1 MTRRLPVVAL
11 VSAAAMMILL
21 VGIAR
26 AAERPAYEAT
36 YLDGSGTFSLQ
47 DLRGDV
53 VLLNVW
59 ATWCEPCKRE
69 IPALADIASDY
80 EATDLHLIGVSI
92 DRTQSDDQ
100 IATVGRDL
108 GATYPLARDKQND
121 FASVFHTTGVPVTV
135 LIDRTGQVVRQWPGD
150 IENHLPD
157 LHAAIDT
164 ALASSGSV
172 DSSALPKLSS
182 VGLAAA
188 FGAGMLSVL
197 SPCVLPLLP
206 TYAAYITGVSVD
218 EMMAQRGD
226 EKRRRRST
234 TLRNGLL
241 FVLGFSLV
249 FIALGASA
257 SAFGSWLIDW
267 RVWFARVG
275 GMLLLGMGLHMLGLI
290 RIPWLDRTSRPMLD
304 RVAPGGAARPLGSV
318 AVGMAF
324 GAGWTPCIGPVLASI
339 LALAAAT
346 ASLTQGVA
354 LLAVYSLGLAV
365 PFLLGTVLLDRYM
378 QTRPAFGRWLPRI
391 ERISAVLVIVIGLL
405 MISGIFGELA
415 RWTGSFAADRKSVV

>member
-1 MTRRLPVVAL
+1 MKRFLLMSMLGGMVAL
-11 VSAAAMMILL
+11 LLTAGAVEAADH
-21 VGIAR
+21 
-26 AAERPAYEAT
+26 PAYGAT
-36 YLDGSGTFSLQ
+36 YLDGGGDFTLQ

-69 IPALADIASDY
+69 IPALSSIATAY
-80 EATDLHLIGVSI
+80 AGTDLHLIGVSI
-92 DRTQSDDQ
+92 DRTQSDAQ
-100 IATVGRDL
+100 IISFARQL
-108 GATYPLARDKQND
+108 GATYTLARDPENA
-121 FASVFHTTGVPVTV
+121 FSSVFHTAGVPVTV
-135 LIDRTGQVVRQWPGD
+135 LIDRSGQVVRQWPGD
-150 IENHLPD
+150 IQDHLPE
-157 LHAAIDT
+157 LRSAIDS
-164 ALASSGSV
+164 ALAATGSV
-172 DSSALPKLSS
+172 DSSTLPALTT
-182 VGLAAA
+182 VGFAAA

-218 EMMAQRGD
+218 EMMTQRG
-226 EKRRRRST
+226 EAQRRRRGT

-249 FIALGASA
+249 FIVLGASA
-257 SAFGSWLIDW
+257 SMFGAWLYDW
-267 RVWFARVG
+267 RGWLARIG
-275 GMLLLGMGLHMLGLI
+275 GVILLVMGLHMLGLV
-290 RIPWLDRTSRPMLD
+290 RLPWLDRTARPLLD
-304 RVAPGGAARPLGSV
+304 RIAPSGAARPVGSV
-318 AVGMAF
+318 VVGMAF

-346 ASLTQGVA
+346 ASMPQGVA

-391 ERISAVLVIVIGLL
+391 ERISAVLVIAIGIL
-405 MISGIFGELA
+405 MLTGVFGDLA
-415 RWTGSFAADRKSVV
+415 RWAGGFPAVG

>member
-1 MTRRLPVVAL
+1 MTRRLPVLAL

-36 YLDGSGTFSLQ
+36 YLDGSGAFSLES
-47 DLRGDV
+47 LRGDV

-69 IPALADIASDY
+69 IPALAGIASDY
-80 EATDLHLIGVSI
+80 EAADLHLIGVSI
-92 DRTQSDDQ
+92 DRTQSDEQ

-108 GATYPLARDKQND
+108 GATYPLARDAQNE

-135 LIDRTGQVVRQWPGD
+135 LIDRSGQVVRQWPGD
-150 IENHLPD
+150 IENHLPE
-157 LHAAIDT
+157 LRAAIDT
-164 ALASSGSV
+164 ALASSGTV

-182 VGLAAA
+182 VGFAAA

-226 EKRRRRST
+226 EQRRRRST

-275 GMLLLGMGLHMLGLI
+275 GILLLGMGLH
-290 RIPWLDRTSRPMLD
+290 
-304 RVAPGGAARPLGSV
+304 
-318 AVGMAF
+318 
-324 GAGWTPCIGPVLASI
+324 
-339 LALAAAT
+339 
-346 ASLTQGVA
+346 
-354 LLAVYSLGLAV
+354 
-365 PFLLGTVLLDRYM
+365 
-378 QTRPAFGRWLPRI
+378 
-391 ERISAVLVIVIGLL
+391 
-405 MISGIFGELA
+405 
-415 RWTGSFAADRKSVV
+415 